1 MLIDGAALLPVSAAV
16 LSNGVAAAPATST
29 TVNDATALVLSV
41 TVTPVSLFAL
51 AAYQISSSF
60 SLPGARGVAR
70 IQVFDPVSV
79 TLTTVAAGDALTR
92 VLMVATRRSPAGVLP
107 EASVAASVVPAA
119 VLAAPKDLT
128 VVAAAAWMVRRP
140 TPKDDP
146 SATSVMATA
155 VPTAKPGDHRY
166 RGMNRPLF
174 ANWSPRY
181 RRPPRRPGG

>member
-16 LSNGVAAAPATST
+16 SSSGVAAAPATSR

-41 TVTPVSLFAL
+41 TVTPVSLVAFAT
-51 AAYQISSSF
+51 YQISTSF

-70 IQVFDPVSV
+70 TQVFDPVSV
-79 TLTTVAAGDALTR
+79 TPATVAAGDALTR

-107 EASVAASVVPAA
+107 EASVAVSVVPDA

-128 VVAAAAWMVRRP
+128 VLAAAAWMARRP

-146 SATSVMATA
+146 SATSATA
-155 VPTAKPGDHRY
+155 TTVPTANPGDHRY
-166 RGMNRPLF
+166 RGMYRPLF
-174 ANWSPRY
+174 AN
-181 RRPPRRPGG
+181 